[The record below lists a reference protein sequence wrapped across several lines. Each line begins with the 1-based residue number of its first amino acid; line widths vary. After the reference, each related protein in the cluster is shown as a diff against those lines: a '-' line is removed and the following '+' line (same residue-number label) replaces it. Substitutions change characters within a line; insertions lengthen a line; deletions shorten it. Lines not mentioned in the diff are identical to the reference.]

1 MTLSEYKANLQGIGL
16 GGIKSLEES
25 VVPKYIDSMFV
36 EQEENL
42 NVYLNENVFSFNKL
56 EEDTFNKVKTLVDQN
71 KFGSALAVIIKESSC
86 KSKSL
91 DQVISMV
98 NKINDNLYL
107 NESEILEDW
116 SVDVTK
122 DDLKK
127 SKIKNMVSEDNK
139 LYIETELYNKKYI
152 LEVETNRALIKRCK
166 TKYNLLGENYS
177 KLILAEIYNVTKM
190 GIHKS
195 NLGLSALEESEPLE
209 EAPMEYSGT
218 TAITAVEK
226 YSDNVIKIEFLD
238 KNSIL
243 QSALIQL
250 DPKKLAADEETLEG
264 LVSYTNDIIEAMV
277 QEDNFQQAVIK
288 SKDIYSELLQYATPK
303 GITNRRSTK
312 EKRDIYSQSVSA
324 QKKGIRCVPVD
335 IDLKIVQSKEE
346 AAPLLKTGE
355 AIMVDGQAV
364 WNYHLLLAVAL
375 EDGSVK
381 RIDLTLKEKLKSFW
395 SLEDWFQALL
405 EELPDVPTDGSITF
419 QEAIDRTTEFMEQI
433 VRDAVLGDVKPFTDW
448 FSVKWKTQE
457 CGTFQASD
465 VPPKVDQGDNEEPEI
480 PKLRESLELNMNPQ
494 IVDLISR
501 GFEPDN
507 QGYLKRFG
515 KYLMREGQQLTLK
528 TANELWNDDG
538 SVKDESIDLV
548 HIAD

>member
-1 MTLSEYKANLQGIGL
+1 MTLSEYKANLQDIGL
-16 GGIKSLEES
+16 GDLKSLEES
-25 VVPKYIDSMFV
+25 VIPRYIDSMFV
-36 EQEENL
+36 EQNENL
-42 NVYLNENVFSFNKL
+42 NVYLNENSLIFNCLPEEKL
-56 EEDTFNKVKTLVDQN
+56 NHVISLVEQN
-71 KFGSALAVIIKESSC
+71 KFGSALSLIIKESSC

-91 DQVISMV
+91 DQIV
-98 NKINDNLYL
+98 NLVDKINDNLYL

-116 SVDVTK
+116 AIDVTK
-122 DDLKK
+122 NDLKR
-127 SKIKNMVSEDNK
+127 SKIKNMISEGNK
-139 LYIETELYNKKYI
+139 LFIETEFYKKKYI
-152 LEVETNRALIKRCK
+152 IEVETNKALINRCK
-166 TKYNLLGENYS
+166 TKFNLLGENYS
-177 KLILAEIYNVTKM
+177 KLILAEIYNVTKLN
-190 GIHKS
+190 IHKS
-195 NLGLSALEESEPLE
+195 NLGLVEVEKRKPLE

-218 TAITAVEK
+218 TAITSVEK

-238 KNSIL
+238 KNSVL

-277 QEDNFQQAVIK
+277 QEDNFTQAVNK
-288 SKDIYSELLQYATPK
+288 SKEIYSEILQYATPK

-324 QKKGIRCVPVD
+324 QKKGIQVVPVD
-335 IDLKIVQSKEE
+335 IDVKIVQSKEE

-355 AIMVDGQAV
+355 AIIVDGQAV
-364 WNYHLLLAVAL
+364 WNYHLLLAVAS

-381 RIDLTLKEKLKSFW
+381 RIDLTLKDKLKSFW
-395 SLEDWFQALL
+395 SLEDWFSALL

-419 QEAIDRTTEFMEQI
+419 QEALQRTQEFMEQI

-448 FSVKWKTQE
+448 FSVKWKQQE
-457 CGTFQASD
+457 DAGCMQVGD
-465 VPPKVDQGDNEEPEI
+465 VPAKVDQDTEVQI
-480 PKLRESLELNMNPQ
+480 PTIAESIQLEMNPQ

-515 KYLMREGQQLTLK
+515 KYLMREGEQLTLK
-528 TANELWNDDG
+528 TANQLWNDDG
-538 SVKDESIDLV
+538 SVKNPEIDLV